1 MTIFSINSHLIYLCI
16 ASIVA
21 FRLLLH
27 LLEELKTTLDSKE
40 HAAMVGID
48 LLKAFDGLPHNL
60 LLSKLKAYGLSEN
73 TVKFLASY

>member
-1 MTIFSINSHLIYLCI
+1 MYRKHCSFQT
-16 ASIVA
+16 V
-21 FRLLLH
+21 LLH

>member
-1 MTIFSINSHLIYLCI
+1 MYRKHCSFQT
-16 ASIVA
+16 V
-21 FRLLLH
+21 LLH

-40 HAAMVGID
+40 YAAMVGID
-48 LLKAFDGLPHNL
+48 LLKAFDCLPHNL